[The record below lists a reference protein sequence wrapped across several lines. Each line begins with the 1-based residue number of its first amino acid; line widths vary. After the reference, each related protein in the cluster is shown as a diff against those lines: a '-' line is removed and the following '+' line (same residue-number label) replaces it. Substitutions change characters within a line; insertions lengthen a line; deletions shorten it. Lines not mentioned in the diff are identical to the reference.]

1 MLDLTEK
8 IRKLLSGQQ
17 NKTAGTRRG
26 NKPCSWHCPQSIC
39 RVLMALSLGL
49 TFCGHVIYPQNH
61 SAHEVKSSAVNNT
74 LGILLLLG
82 VKKAAREC
90 HSHPNKKMLHGVQKL

>member
-1 MLDLTEK
+1 MLDKILKQKKHTKNPHLFKCMPDLIEK

-26 NKPCSWHCPQSIC
+26 NKPCSWHCPKSIR

-49 TFCGHVIYPQNH
+49 TICGHVIYPPNQ
-61 SAHEVKSSAVNNT
+61 SAREAKGSAVNST

-82 VKKAAREC
+82 V
-90 HSHPNKKMLHGVQKL
+90 